1 MHCETRGY
9 YTTILRQ
16 IHLASS
22 TDMGKTWKYEGPI
35 VTRDNPDLSLPNG
48 RETSGLY
55 WDGGEGDFF
64 IYVDDKEG
72 YIYLYTN
79 SYTWPKPGVRAPY
92 FFRHHVAR
100 CKISDKMAPGKW
112 QKFYNGTWTQPG
124 LGGKASD
131 VNAYYVM
138 YNTYLKKYLSFNYDN
153 SISTCTDLSKQDW
166 TPCFKIKGD
175 YWGGTESFAW
185 LITNANKTN
194 TYLGGKTLFLYSY
207 WQKKFSGLYKI
218 EFGLGVTPDSQGYI
232 VGFANVPQESADP
245 SKLYLYGSQYNS
257 PDPLESLH
265 FRRINCSNPELLYSS
280 GWVAE
285 KNDSLYGKT
294 TMVNGTA
301 GSNFQFS
308 FKGKDIYWRSV
319 KCPDCG
325 KADVYLDDVFQ
336 RTVDCWAATTT
347 PFQFAFIKKSL
358 DSNSIHH
365 IKIIVRGDKNPK
377 SIGTNIKNLLFEYS
391 AESYCASDGFSS
403 VMGKNNWY
411 YLQKTGR
418 IYTQMVFK
426 DPYWVGSDGNELG
439 YYHMATQRA
448 EAVRK
453 WTAPHSGKILIEG
466 NILIDTANKEGVEV
480 EIKKNNKKIWHS
492 KFIKSE
498 NPKSYNF
505 RLYVKKS
512 DAVYF
517 IVDKNSKSTLEKVG
531 WDPSIT
537 YKDYQ

>member
-1 MHCETRGY
+1 MFKTNRPPRKRIYQILFYILWLFFLVSSASAQDSSLPFTISVTKMPLDNLPDYLTWKSPDEWMDFPVSTAMINGEFWVMFKNGEIRPVFRYKGTNFENAVRQANGTIYTPVSRPYILGGMWYDSADHKLYAPMHCETRGY

-16 IHLASS
+16 IHLPSS

-175 YWGGTESFAW
+175 YLGGPESFAW

-218 EFGLGVTPDSQGYI
+218 EFGPGVTPDSQGYI
-232 VGFANVPQESADP
+232 
-245 SKLYLYGSQYNS
+245 
-257 PDPLESLH
+257 
-265 FRRINCSNPELLYSS
+265 
-280 GWVAE
+280 
-285 KNDSLYGKT
+285 
-294 TMVNGTA
+294 
-301 GSNFQFS
+301 
-308 FKGKDIYWRSV
+308 
-319 KCPDCG
+319 
-325 KADVYLDDVFQ
+325 
-336 RTVDCWAATTT
+336 
-347 PFQFAFIKKSL
+347 
-358 DSNSIHH
+358 
-365 IKIIVRGDKNPK
+365 
-377 SIGTNIKNLLFEYS
+377 
-391 AESYCASDGFSS
+391 
-403 VMGKNNWY
+403 
-411 YLQKTGR
+411 
-418 IYTQMVFK
+418 
-426 DPYWVGSDGNELG
+426 
-439 YYHMATQRA
+439 
-448 EAVRK
+448 
-453 WTAPHSGKILIEG
+453 
-466 NILIDTANKEGVEV
+466 
-480 EIKKNNKKIWHS
+480 
-492 KFIKSE
+492 
-498 NPKSYNF
+498 
-505 RLYVKKS
+505 
-512 DAVYF
+512 
-517 IVDKNSKSTLEKVG
+517 
-531 WDPSIT
+531 
-537 YKDYQ
+537 